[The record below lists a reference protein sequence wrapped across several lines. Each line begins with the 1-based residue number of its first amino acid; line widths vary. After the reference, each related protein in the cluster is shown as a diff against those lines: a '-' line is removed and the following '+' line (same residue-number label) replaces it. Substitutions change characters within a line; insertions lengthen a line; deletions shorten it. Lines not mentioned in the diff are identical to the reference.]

1 MSDVSCLQ
9 PRVTVAIPTYNRA
22 AILRQT
28 LATLARQD
36 FPAADW
42 ELLVIDNA
50 STDDTPA
57 AVAEFA
63 ASTPAPRY
71 LLERE
76 QGLNHARNRAIAE
89 ARGEVLIFG
98 DDDIL
103 VRPDWVRQMSAPL
116 LADVEARRIGAL
128 GGEVIPV
135 FPQGVPEY
143 VKTWHRPLRFR
154 ADLGAVGGR
163 NSPMGANLAFRR
175 AVFAEHGLFR
185 ADLDRKGGS
194 LLSGGDSEMIQRLR
208 RAGLEIWFAP
218 DAEVQHQMPATR
230 TAFRYVARHAFD
242 NGRSAVIERGYHSLS
257 FLFSRL
263 FANVAK
269 LIAQFLL
276 ATLCA
281 LTFQRNAMLR
291 AAVRGIRAA
300 GYVYQVGVRLAGRS
314 AGG

>member
-1 MSDVSCLQ
+1 MSDVPRLQ

-36 FPAADW
+36 FPATDW

-63 ASTPAPRY
+63 GSLPPPRY

-103 VRPDWVRQMSAPL
+103 VRPDWVRQMSEPL
-116 LADVEARRIGAL
+116 LADAAPRRIGAL

-135 FPQGVPEY
+135 FPEGVPEY

-154 ADLGAVGGR
+154 ADLGPVGGR

-242 NGRSAVIERGYHSLS
+242 NGRSAVIERGQSS
-257 FLFSRL
+257 PGFLFSRF
-263 FANVAK
+263 FANLLK
-269 LIAQFLL
+269 LAGQFLL
-276 ATLCA
+276 ASLCA
-281 LTFQRNAMLR
+281 LTFQFDAMRR
-291 AAVRGIRAA
+291 ASVRGVRAA
-300 GYVYQVGVRLAGRS
+300 GYLYQIGKTLA
-314 AGG
+314 AGGE

>member
-1 MSDVSCLQ
+1 MAADSPP

-22 AILRQT
+22 PILRET
-28 LATLARQD
+28 LATLAQQD
-36 FPAADW
+36 FPPTDW

-50 STDDTPA
+50 STDDTAA

-63 ASTPAPRY
+63 SARPAPRY
-71 LLERE
+71 VLERT

-89 ARGEVLIFG
+89 ARGDVLIFG

-103 VRPDWVRQMSAPL
+103 TRPDWVRQMSAPL
-116 LADVEARRIGAL
+116 LADAGERKIGAL

-154 ADLGAVGGR
+154 PDLGPVGGR
-163 NSPMGANLAFRR
+163 SSPMGANLAFRR

-218 DAEVQHQMPATR
+218 AAEVQHQMPASR

-242 NGRSAVIERGYHSLS
+242 NGRSAVLERGQNSPG
-257 FLFSRL
+257 FLASRF
-263 FANVAK
+263 FANAFK
-269 LIAQFLL
+269 LLGQLLL
-276 ATLCA
+276 ALVCG
-281 LTFQRNAMLR
+281 LVLQFDPMRR
-291 AAVRGIRAA
+291 AFVRAIRAA
-300 GYVYQVGVRLAGRS
+300 GYLYQIWRS
-314 AGG
+314 AFGTG

>member
-1 MSDVSCLQ
+1 MPVADAV

-28 LATLARQD
+28 LATLAQQD
-36 FPAADW
+36 LPATEW

-50 STDDTPA
+50 STDDTAA

-63 ASTPAPRY
+63 GSIPPPRY

-89 ARGEVLIFG
+89 ARGEVLLFG

-116 LADVEARRIGAL
+116 LADTGGKIGAL

-143 VKTWHRPLRFR
+143 VKTWHRPLRFS
-154 ADLGAVGGR
+154 AELGPVGGR
-163 NSPMGANLAFRR
+163 HSPMGANLAFRR
-175 AVFAEHGLFR
+175 AVFAEHGVFR

-208 RAGLEIWFAP
+208 KAGLEIWFAP
-218 DAEVQHQMPATR
+218 AAEVQHQMPANR

-242 NGRSAVIERGYHSLS
+242 NGRSAVIERGKSS
-257 FLFSRL
+257 PGFLASRFL
-263 FANVAK
+263 ANLLK
-269 LIAQFLL
+269 ILAQVLL
-276 ATLCA
+276 ALICAVTLQ
-281 LTFQRNAMLR
+281 LNAARR
-291 AAVRGIRAA
+291 AVVRGIRAA
-300 GYVYQVGVRLAGRS
+300 GYVYEIGRQVVAEE
-314 AGG
+314 

>member
-1 MSDVSCLQ
+1 MPADAPV

-36 FPAADW
+36 FPPAEW

-63 ASTPAPRY
+63 GSVPPPRY
-71 LLERE
+71 LRE
-76 QGLNHARNRAIAE
+76 PAQGLNHARNRAIAE

-116 LADVEARRIGAL
+116 LADLTARRLGAL

-135 FPQGVPEY
+135 FPEGMPEY
-143 VKTWHRPLRFR
+143 VRTWHRPLRFR
-154 ADLGAVGGR
+154 ADLGPVGDR
-163 NSPMGANLAFRR
+163 SSPMGANLAFRR

-185 ADLDRKGGS
+185 TDLDRKGGS
-194 LLSGGDSEMIQRLR
+194 LLSGGDSEMIARLR

-218 DAEVQHQMPATR
+218 AAEVQHQMPATR

-242 NGRSAVIERGYHSLS
+242 NGRSAVLERGQHSPA
-257 FLFSRL
+257 FLASRFL
-263 FANVAK
+263 ANLLK
-269 LIAQFLL
+269 LIAQALL
-276 ATLCA
+276 ALLSA
-281 LTFQRNAMLR
+281 LTFQRNACLR
-291 AAVRGIRAA
+291 AAVRAIRAA
-300 GYVYQVGVRLAGRS
+300 GYLYQIARLVVGSDAAAR
-314 AGG
+314 